1 MRRNA
6 IRTMLSVM
14 PILIILVTANGGCTN
29 MAEQSNEDIKS
40 VIEEAYIRGIHGNQD
55 EDLIRSGFHEG
66 FQMLVLAE
74 NAIEK
79 VGIDDWLTRIESM
92 KKDNPELWSAE
103 ATRQFKL
110 INVDGYAAVAVLDVY
125 RGETHFSTDYML
137 LYKFNEGW
145 MIVSKI
151 FSIPQ
156 N

>member
-14 PILIILVTANGGCTN
+14 PILIILVTVNGGCTN

-40 VIEEAYIRGIHGNQD
+40 VIDEAYIRGIHGNQD
-55 EDLIRSGFHEG
+55 EDLIRSGFHED
-66 FQMLVLAE
+66 FRMLVLANNE
-74 NAIEK
+74 IEK
-79 VGIDDWLTRIESM
+79 VDIDDWLTRIESM

-103 ATRQFKL
+103 ATRRFKL

-137 LYKFNEGW
+137 LYKFDEGW